1 MRKAKSF
8 SHIGNHAIN
17 VLARL
22 AAKNAVKEKLR
33 GDGVRMTLVP
43 PRVIAEQAQRYLADH
58 PELYREALERA
69 LRLGLIKQHPLAM
82 EK

>member
-1 MRKAKSF
+1 MAKHSF
-8 SHIGNHAIN
+8 KLVGTHAIH

-43 PRVIAEQAQRYLADH
+43 PREITEQAQRYLADH

-69 LRLGLIKQHPLAM
+69 LRLGLIKQHPMSM
-82 EK
+82 ER

>member
-33 GDGVRMTLVP
+33 GDGVRLTLVP
-43 PRVIAEQAQRYLADH
+43 PRDIAEKAQRYLADH

-69 LRLGLIKQHPLAM
+69 LRLGLIKQHPMSM
-82 EK
+82 ER

>member
-1 MRKAKSF
+1 MARAKSVF
-8 SHIGNHAIN
+8 HSARHAIN
-17 VLARL
+17 TLARL

-33 GDGVRMTLVP
+33 GDGVRLTLVP
-43 PRVIAEQAQRYLADH
+43 PREISEKAQRYLADH

-69 LRLGLIKQHPLAM
+69 LRIGWIERDPRTT